1 MFSPKLQALGIFPYK
16 LLVDLP
22 YIYDSLCQLYQAKR
36 DTNNRS
42 TNKRLSKTCSKNP
55 STKLEVGRTQEF
67 YQLHPISFP
76 FLDSKRPSQLL
87 ELHPQKCNNM
97 NNDTLLFNF
106 SYDHESESE
115 VVQLCPTL
123 CNPMDCSPPGSPIH
137 GILQARILDLGCHFL
152 LQGIFPTQGSNLGL
166 LHCSQTLYPLS
177 HQRIIVSSYQ

>member
-106 SYDHESESE
+106 SYDPPFS
-115 VVQLCPTL
+115 TR
-123 CNPMDCSPPGSPIH
+123 SPPALAQYHGPGQDKRSVPEPGPVQELRPGPQSP
-137 GILQARILDLGCHFL
+137 LVVSAFLPTRQAGGLGWA
-152 LQGIFPTQGSNLGL
+152 GKSPLGPGKE
-166 LHCSQTLYPLS
+166 H
-177 HQRIIVSSYQ
+177 

>member
-16 LLVDLP
+16 LLGDLP

-137 GILQARILDLGCHFL
+137 GISQARLREWVA
-152 LQGIFPTQGSNLGL
+152 IFFSRAS
-166 LHCSQTLYPLS
+166 SQPRDRTWVSCIAVRLFTLWATKES
-177 HQRIIVSSYQ
+177 